1 MFSIPYHVRL
11 AFGLH
16 PVDGVDGQ
24 EGAVLLP
31 GEWKPCEAQNAL
43 ASHDCL
49 EPQPEDMVVSK
60 WELHFPTQRVGLGKK
75 VILLI

>member
-1 MFSIPYHVRL
+1 MSSIPYHVRL

-31 GEWKPCEAQNAL
+31 GEWKPCEAQDAL

-49 EPQPEDMVVSK
+49 EP
-60 WELHFPTQRVGLGKK
+60 T
-75 VILLI
+75 

>member
-1 MFSIPYHVRL
+1 MSSIPYHVCL

-31 GEWKPCEAQNAL
+31 GEWKPCEARDAL
-43 ASHDCL
+43 ASHDSCL

-60 WELHFPTQRVGLGKK
+60 
-75 VILLI
+75 